1 MPVTRFGNFAQ
12 ASNLHD
18 EAEVKATPSRDPP
31 RLAPSRTTMSAGR
44 PVPMEPG
51 STFPNYMRVAP
62 HHDSDEDTARLLLEE
77 LRAIRQQNVSL
88 ETQNQQFQNQN
99 NLMLETMQKKIGQ
112 LETRSAVKDENDVWD
127 FIDNNWIK
135 LLNAYP
141 EDQFM
146 KDFVDENR
154 KKATL
159 LKEFGF
165 EKGKTLL
172 TAKDTDINTLR
183 MLKTFSD
190 TLTENFSKLTNKSNR
205 NRPLVKQ
212 GDVSTPL
219 TSESKTNIQK
229 PACHRCGRRN
239 HLQKDCRARFHQLGH
254 QLTDEPPASVRPQ
267 QQPQPQQ

>member
-1 MPVTRFGNFAQ
+1 
-12 ASNLHD
+12 
-18 EAEVKATPSRDPP
+18 
-31 RLAPSRTTMSAGR
+31 
-44 PVPMEPG
+44 
-51 STFPNYMRVAP
+51 MRVAS
-62 HHDSDEDTARLLLEE
+62 HHDTDEDTPRLLLEE
-77 LRAIRQQNVSL
+77 LRAIRLQNTTL

-99 NLMLETMQKKIGQ
+99 SLMLEAMQKKIGQ
-112 LETRSAVKDENDVWD
+112 LETRSAIKDENDVWD
-127 FIDNNWIK
+127 FIENNWIK

-146 KDFVDENR
+146 KDFVDEHR

-172 TAKDTDINTLR
+172 TAKDTDINTFR

-190 TLTENFSKLTNKSNR
+190 TLTENFSKLTNKTNR
-205 NRPLVKQ
+205 NRLPTNQ
-212 GDVSTPL
+212 GDVPTPL
-219 TSESKTNIQK
+219 TGEIKTNIQK
-229 PACHRCGRRN
+229 PSCHRCGRRN

-254 QLTDEPPASVRPQ
+254 QLTDEPPASARPQ